1 MTCRKV
7 TTVTII
13 HWNGRDLPED
23 LRGLPAGDYAV
34 QAADDL
40 LALSPEEE
48 DGLVAA
54 LAELHAGK
62 GVAHEEVRER
72 VLRHVHRRPSFG
84 RR

>member
-23 LRGLPAGDYAV
+23 LRALPAGDYAV
-34 QAADDL
+34 QATNDL
-40 LALSPEEE
+40 LTLSPEEE
-48 DGLVAA
+48 DGLIAA
-54 LAELHAGK
+54 LAELHRGE

-72 VLRHVHRRPSFG
+72 VLRHVRR
-84 RR
+84 